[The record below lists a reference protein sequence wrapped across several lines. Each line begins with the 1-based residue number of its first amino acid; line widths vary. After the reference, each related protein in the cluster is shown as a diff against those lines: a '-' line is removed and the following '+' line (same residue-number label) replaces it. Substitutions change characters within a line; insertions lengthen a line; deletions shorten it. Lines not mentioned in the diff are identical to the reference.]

1 MGRFLVLGGRA
12 SFQRHFNEFANKN
25 CMAGRKSWLA
35 IGEAG
40 WRSGRVAPGLTPWR
54 SHRSGRAQL
63 RHPVRQRAGWL
74 RGRQTSAEAG
84 RAPRTLS
91 GEVTVTGYEATKCSP
106 WCPSPSPP
114 VAAPFPALGPSRRV
128 PQLQRYY
135 GAVRLPV
142 PLSPR
147 FVAFAWRYP
156 AVCLWFRSRRS
167 RTPNRGPGVRNPV
180 PTSGHCRRE
189 ATRASQ
195 VPGQPT
201 VPLPCSSTPAGPN
214 TPGHCDV
221 SAWPPL

>member
-1 MGRFLVLGGRA
+1 LGG
-12 SFQRHFNEFANKN
+12 
-25 CMAGRKSWLA
+25 L
-35 IGEAG
+35 
-40 WRSGRVAPGLTPWR
+40 GRVAPGLTPWR

-63 RHPVRQRAGWL
+63 RHPVRQRAGWQ
-74 RGRQTSAEAG
+74 RGRRTSAEAG

-91 GEVTVTGYEATKCSP
+91 GEVTFTGFEAAECFP
-106 WCPSPSPP
+106 CCPSPGPP

-147 FVAFAWRYP
+147 SVAFAWRYP
-156 AVCLWFRSRRS
+156 AVCLCFRSRRS
-167 RTPNRGPGVRNPV
+167 KTPNPGPGVHYPV
-180 PTSGHCRRE
+180 PTSGPFRRE

-214 TPGHCDV
+214 TSGQYDV
-221 SAWPPL
+221 TAWPPL